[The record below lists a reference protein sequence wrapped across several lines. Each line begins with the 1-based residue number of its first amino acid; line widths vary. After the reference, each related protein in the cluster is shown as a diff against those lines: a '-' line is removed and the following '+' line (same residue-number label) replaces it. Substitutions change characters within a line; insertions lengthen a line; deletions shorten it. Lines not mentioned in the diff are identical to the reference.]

1 MSKLLHASPPAAL
14 RTGAG
19 ELDLAGTELTRGGFL
34 ATLGFG
40 AGVGAGSTFTSLT
53 GSLTDGVS
61 APGLGSVF
69 LAKSDLESSVDFTSV
84 VLSEGDLVGDCV

>member
-34 ATLGFG
+34 ATFGFG
-40 AGVGAGSTFTSLT
+40 AGVGATLISFT
-53 GSLTDGVS
+53 GSLTGGVS
-61 APGLGSVF
+61 ATGLGSVF
-69 LAKSDLESSVDFTSV
+69 LAKSDLESSVVFTSV
-84 VLSEGDLVGDCV
+84 PLSEGDLVCGCV